1 MGGEGALEA
10 GLLPRVEGWR
20 RLGQG
25 RGAGAQNGG
34 ISDGSQMRGGSTGG
48 WPSSSLLD
56 LPNDMRVAQEKKLE
70 ELKKRQENQ
79 TQEAMQRTIQLRDR
93 KIKFFER
100 RKIERMIR
108 RLDKQQ
114 RLNADEAS
122 NKLATLREDLEYVR
136 FFPKEEKY
144 FPLFTGGNT
153 PDIVEKRNTWRK
165 QIKENLIAAAANGK
179 DLEETASD
187 DDTLDVSEDDFFM
200 SGSSSD
206 EEADDELT
214 DKSTKYDSQLLGI
227 VLAIRFPVLSFEVK
241 GQENLVLQVGQRL
254 RQRDARVLMPPP
266 RSLPPNRARSA
277 DKRAVSSSGNAS
289 TSTSGN
295 SFKNRRASNLSGD
308 HNSTLSSNSDAHKP
322 RRKRRPKKK
331 KQECIHRKREGRSGT
346 VVWKEKGKAR
356 GVPGN
361 GATATGGRNMMKH
374 RFLIGR
380 ILRWDRQFTR
390 HHHHQFDM
398 TCAIIIHQQT
408 QSKCADL

>member
-1 MGGEGALEA
+1 MAHGGQPRRAPAARRPKPSASAPAPDRKRKRAATFKTATLKNQIRSTER
-10 GLLPRVEGWR
+10 LLRK
-20 RLGQG
+20 
-25 RGAGAQNGG
+25 
-34 ISDGSQMRGGSTGG
+34 
-48 WPSSSLLD
+48 D

-114 RLNADEAS
+114 RINADEAS

-214 DKSTKYDSQLLGI
+214 DKSTKEPGASGRAASGMSSDEKNQ
-227 VLAIRFPVLSFEVK
+227 
-241 GQENLVLQVGQRL
+241 

-331 KQECIHRKREGRSGT
+331 KQ
-346 VVWKEKGKAR
+346 A
-356 GVPGN
+356 
-361 GATATGGRNMMKH
+361 
-374 RFLIGR
+374 
-380 ILRWDRQFTR
+380 
-390 HHHHQFDM
+390 
-398 TCAIIIHQQT
+398 
-408 QSKCADL
+408 